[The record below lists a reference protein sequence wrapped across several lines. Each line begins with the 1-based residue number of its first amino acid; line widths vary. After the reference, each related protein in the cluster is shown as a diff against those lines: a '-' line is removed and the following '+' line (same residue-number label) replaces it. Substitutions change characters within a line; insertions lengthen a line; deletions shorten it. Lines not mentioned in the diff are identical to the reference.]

1 MKGACSATSELQ
13 DDADE
18 AEEDTE
24 EGAGEDL
31 PEGVLAK
38 EHTAAADEAGDDDS
52 IAIATGVIRG
62 IP

>member
-1 MKGACSATSELQ
+1 VKGACSATSELQ

-18 AEEDTE
+18 AEEDAE

-31 PEGVLAK
+31 PEGVLTK
-38 EHTAAADEAGDDDS
+38 EHTTAAHEAGDDDS